1 MSHETGKASLLTMSR
16 YSSSS
21 CMHRNHFHRHSVNV
35 SPTIAHARSISCRVF
50 FSFIALLATN
60 TITHVRAKG
69 ETIKKLEMVL
79 ENVQPGFDPALE
91 KEEPSQ
97 LGVVPRTWSAQT
109 AFFIKVSTINDYPE
123 VAVQIDYD
131 SHEYVMEAGST
142 NTLTIFF
149 EEKIAIDTN
158 NAESDIDWY
167 NLFVEAPFEKAGNYW
182 FNYLTKSNVVGI
194 FDEVNK
200 DNIIVRNRTATPSPP
215 PTMQAQTIEDSDGGT
230 VSEDPK
236 GTSEEKRAPSNEKD
250 PMPESNSLLGW
261 PIYLALSLTAL
272 IVVVGS
278 GMFFLIVKRKRS
290 YEIDE
295 SYHPKMDNSDND
307 AFEFEEGD
315 DEEMGSDYN
324 RQPPTYAR
332 DVSDGNLGENDD
344 VELDADNLGEDKSDT
359 RKIIGNIP
367 PTPLDH
373 GIPYM
378 HQNTYPVKN
387 HSNII
392 NMPQAPAPSPM
403 VDDRPS
409 LNKPNKPAPQSSTE
423 KIREAKESDY
433 YYGVKTVSDDTSV
446 SVAPSI
452 GSLRSLLD
460 GIMDH
465 TKTSG
470 PVSTSSNANDNKQ
483 KTQPAPWEQTIKSAH
498 ERRDPNENDL
508 INLSDSTSVTD
519 GKSVASSD
527 SRSSTGSSKLKP
539 SSFAEG
545 LIKGANTKPRREPSS
560 LVISKRSLLE
570 KRIDENAEY
579 TDNNESNAGPES
591 SDYVGDE
598 GDGNQN
604 VADDGSVSVNTTG
617 SLGSLR
623 SLIEGI
629 IHHSKDK
636 DEGEGAD
643 IKRQGTESIGRENP
657 SSGNAS
663 TSNGNFGRPKDR
675 QDKRMVYDITNAIQA
690 KDNAG
695 DAESAEDCSVSVTSG
710 SVSADNFVNI
720 KGDMYFVPKN
730 AERKRKVTFK
740 LDHLM
745 CDLEDPVD

>member
-1 MSHETGKASLLTMSR
+1 ML
-16 YSSSS
+16 
-21 CMHRNHFHRHSVNV
+21 C
-35 SPTIAHARSISCRVF
+35 F
-50 FSFIALLATN
+50 FS
-60 TITHVRAKG
+60 
-69 ETIKKLEMVL
+69 
-79 ENVQPGFDPALE
+79 
-91 KEEPSQ
+91 
-97 LGVVPRTWSAQT
+97 
-109 AFFIKVSTINDYPE
+109 Y
-123 VAVQIDYD
+123 
-131 SHEYVMEAGST
+131 
-142 NTLTIFF
+142 
-149 EEKIAIDTN
+149 
-158 NAESDIDWY
+158 
-167 NLFVEAPFEKAGNYW
+167 
-182 FNYLTKSNVVGI
+182 KS
-194 FDEVNK
+194 F
-200 DNIIVRNRTATPSPP
+200 
-215 PTMQAQTIEDSDGGT
+215 
-230 VSEDPK
+230 
-236 GTSEEKRAPSNEKD
+236 
-250 PMPESNSLLGW
+250 
-261 PIYLALSLTAL
+261 
-272 IVVVGS
+272 
-278 GMFFLIVKRKRS
+278 
-290 YEIDE
+290 
-295 SYHPKMDNSDND
+295 
-307 AFEFEEGD
+307 
-315 DEEMGSDYN
+315 N
-324 RQPPTYAR
+324 RQPPTYSR
-332 DVSDGNLGENDD
+332 DVSAGNLGENDD

-387 HSNII
+387 HSN
-392 NMPQAPAPSPM
+392 MPQAPSPPPM
-403 VDDRPS
+403 VDDS

-470 PVSTSSNANDNKQ
+470 PVSTPLNANENKQ
-483 KTQPAPWEQTIKSAH
+483 KTLPAPWEQTIKSAH
-498 ERRDPNENDL
+498 ERRDPNENNL
-508 INLSDSTSVTD
+508 IDLSDSMSVTD

-527 SRSSTGSSKLKP
+527 SRSSTGSTKLKP

-591 SDYVGDE
+591 SEYVGDE
-598 GDGNQN
+598 GDGDQN
-604 VADDGSVSVNTTG
+604 VVDDGSVSVNTTG

-636 DEGEGAD
+636 DEGEEAD
-643 IKRQGTESIGRENP
+643 VKKQHTESIGRENP
-657 SSGNAS
+657 SGGNAS
-663 TSNGNFGRPKDR
+663 TTNGNFGRPKDR
-675 QDKRMVYDITNAIQA
+675 QDKRMVYDISNTIQA
-690 KDNAG
+690 KDHAA